1 MGCVAIT
8 QFLRCSRR
16 FLSVAIL
23 FFLVP
28 GNVYSLDVE
37 CKFSGERKPTVYKDL
52 VSGENISI
60 SGGVDDDI
68 KKKEVYWGDDYVT
81 IIVEHPGIATLIVIN
96 REDMRATKRVT
107 RAGISRGEAWGW
119 CQFVNLAK

>member
-1 MGCVAIT
+1 MWYLAIYR
-8 QFLRCSRR
+8 FLRLRG
-16 FLSVAIL
+16 FLAAGIL
-23 FFLVP
+23 FFGLP
-28 GNVYSLDVE
+28 GNAYPLDVE

-60 SGGVDDDI
+60 SGGVEDNI

-81 IIVEHPGIATLIVIN
+81 IIVEYPGIATLIVIN

-119 CQFVNLAK
+119 CQFVEPAK